1 MSEPT
6 RLPPSGSGAN
16 PPIGGRALDSTA
28 NALTGR
34 LQVGMQVELMPAR
47 SITPELIET
56 RLRPVGGTGGWT
68 NSVRAQLTTALPAN
82 GLQATASERPGSG
95 AMPTLRAEVVATSP
109 TLVLKLVSVADRPMP
124 MPGPPTASG
133 VGSREWLGQQ
143 FRQHWP
149 ESRPVAATLDQIAA
163 QLADE
168 LAGTPITAPTSATN
182 TETNGRLQLQRAVTT
197 LIAQL
202 ATVTELTDPEQLATA
217 VSRSGV
223 WLESFLAQAA
233 IDPAHSNGLRLD
245 LKAQLL
251 TLAQRLRVQETRTPG
266 LPPPGVPAAAGRRPD
281 MSAAPQPSPPQ
292 TGAPPT
298 PVDAPAAPR
307 PGAPPE
313 PAPPVTT
320 EDKPTEA
327 AHRAAQDTHRTASL
341 ARDVEGMLKQVVTK
355 QLQSLDNPPGQT
367 QWLLEL
373 PFRTPSGLQALEADI
388 RREQARGDTQHDTWS
403 MRLRLDLPKLGPLN
417 VVLTLCNERLNAS
430 LQAGNPDGAEQI
442 KQHLG
447 DLRARLE
454 AREIQ
459 VASLHAGHR
468 PLERPPPPFADPLV
482 REQA

>member
-16 PPIGGRALDSTA
+16 PPTGVRALNSTA
-28 NALTGR
+28 NALAGR

-56 RLRPVGGTGGWT
+56 RLRPVGGTAGWT
-68 NSVRAQLTTALPAN
+68 SSVRAQLTTALPAN
-82 GLQATASERPGSG
+82 ALQATATERPGSG
-95 AMPTLRAEVVATSP
+95 ALPTLRAEVVATSP
-109 TLVLKLVSVADRPMP
+109 TLVLRLVSAADRPMP
-124 MPGPPTASG
+124 MPGQPAVSG
-133 VGSREWLGQQ
+133 AGSREWLGQQ

-149 ESRPVAATLDQIAA
+149 ESRPVAATLDRIAV

-168 LAGTPITAPTSATN
+168 IAGNPITAPTSATN
-182 TETNGRLQLQRAVTT
+182 TETNGSLQLQRAITT
-197 LIAQL
+197 LIGQL
-202 ATVTELTDPEQLATA
+202 ATVTELTDPEQLAVA
-217 VSRSGV
+217 VRRSGV
-223 WLESFLAQAA
+223 WLESLLAQAA
-233 IDPAHSNGLRLD
+233 IDPAQSNGLRLD

-251 TLAQRLRVQETRTPG
+251 TLAQRLRVQGAHPPS
-266 LPPPGVPAAAGRRPD
+266 LPPPGLPTAGRRPD
-281 MSAAPQPSPPQ
+281 MSAPQLGPPQ

-307 PGAPPE
+307 SVTTPE
-313 PAPPVTT
+313 PVQPVTT

-327 AHRAAQDTHRTASL
+327 AHRATQDNQRTASL

-355 QLQSLDNPPGQT
+355 QLQSLDSTAGQT

-373 PFRTPSGLQALEADI
+373 PFRTPSGLQALDADI
-388 RREQARGDTQHDTWS
+388 RREQAREDKKHDVWS

-417 VVLTLCNERLNAS
+417 IVLTLRDERLNAS
-430 LQAGNPDGAEQI
+430 LQAGDPEGAEQI

-468 PLERPPPPFADPLV
+468 PLERPPPPFDDPLV